1 MSTLSHGPVKGVMLI
16 AALCMWV
23 STATLAHNKTPASKD
38 LKISDTSAVIYNTP
52 TALSLGQNR
61 LIIRAENNKGQVY
74 GGPSIDVSIN
84 LTQGASKLK
93 LPAYWVW
100 VSVGYNGFYVAN
112 VNFTSAGQWTASVT
126 DKTGQSQEQVFTV
139 VPKSVVPAIGQ
150 HAPLSITKVLS
161 KEVPFADLTSDDE
174 PDPRFYQQTI
184 ADAVTSGKPT
194 VVIFATPDLCRTAV
208 CGPVL
213 KEMKQL
219 SAGYDDI
226 NFVHIEIYEPVKKT
240 NNELVPVESVIE
252 WHLPSEPWTF
262 LVDAEGR
269 IAARFEGYIT
279 ADEVDLALTRLQ

>member
-1 MSTLSHGPVKGVMLI
+1 MLI

-38 LKISDTSAVIYNTP
+38 LIISDTSAVIYNTP

-74 GGPSIDVSIN
+74 GGPSNDVSIN

-112 VNFTSAGQWTASVT
+112 VNFKSAGQWTASVT

-161 KEVPFADLTSDDE
+161 NCLLYTS
-174 PDPRFYQQTI
+174 PSPRDKRQ
-184 ADAVTSGKPT
+184 SRMPS
-194 VVIFATPDLCRTAV
+194 
-208 CGPVL
+208 
-213 KEMKQL
+213 
-219 SAGYDDI
+219 SA
-226 NFVHIEIYEPVKKT
+226 
-240 NNELVPVESVIE
+240 
-252 WHLPSEPWTF
+252 
-262 LVDAEGR
+262 
-269 IAARFEGYIT
+269 
-279 ADEVDLALTRLQ
+279 